1 MGSYLRLLLLVADWP
16 LAHRSPTIA
25 DSLVHLVSGTP
36 RYEMI
41 IYNQA
46 PTALPSRSIFPGWG
60 VYVYRDLVAG
70 KMVRGRGGAACGIR
84 PGPGHGRCRPSHRPG
99 HAGYQSLWPR

>member
-16 LAHRSPTIA
+16 LAHRLPTITN
-25 DSLVHLVSGTP
+25 SLVHLVSGTP

-46 PTALPSRSIFPGWG
+46 HPFTNDSVMLNLISFVFLIVLQLFW
-60 VYVYRDLVAG
+60 
-70 KMVRGRGGAACGIR
+70 
-84 PGPGHGRCRPSHRPG
+84 
-99 HAGYQSLWPR
+99 